1 MARQTTGLIADGR
14 KRPFVVIE
22 GADGAGTTT
31 QVQAMGRQIGRA
43 GLAGVRAVSTRLP
56 TDGEFGRLLRAML
69 RGERPTWGWQVQ
81 THLFCADRC
90 LHVTEVVDPALGIGP
105 KAWAQPAGV
114 LLDRYGY
121 STAVY
126 QGLQAAVQVY
136 QNGSYT
142 PAWRGVLQSDWVKG
156 LMRQMREAHGWR
168 EPDLAVLLDVDPEE
182 AARRRA
188 ARSGVVEVFDGLAFQ
203 EDVVKTYRALWA
215 WLQKESGDSRYV
227 VVDGNQPVAAVTEQ
241 IMQAAWPL
249 FKGCEPC
256 AVTF

>member
-1 MARQTTGLIADGR
+1 MDRQTTGLIADGR
-14 KRPFVVIE
+14 QRPFVVIE

-31 QVQAMGRQIGRA
+31 QVKSLGCQIAVMRDSD
-43 GLAGVRAVSTRLP
+43 VRAVSTRLP
-56 TDGEFGRLLRAML
+56 TDGEIGRLLRAML

-90 LHVTEVVDPALGIGP
+90 LHVADVVDPALGIGP

-126 QGLQAAVQVY
+126 QGLQAMAMGG
-136 QNGSYT
+136 GSYHG
-142 PAWRGVLQSDWVKG
+142 WRVVDWALF
-156 LMRQMREAHGWR
+156 LMRQMQIEPGWR
-168 EPDLAVLLDVDPEE
+168 APDLAVLLDVDLSE
-182 AARRRA
+182 AERRRE
-188 ARSGVVEVFDGLAFQ
+188 ARAGTVEMFDGETFQ
-203 EDVVKTYRALWA
+203 GAVVQAYRDLWA
-215 WLQKESGDSRYV
+215 ELQERPGSTRYV
-227 VVDGNQPVAAVTEQ
+227 VVDGNQPVEAVTEQ